1 MSVLMLSE
9 VLNQPDAVA
18 FLRSTVASGRF
29 GTAYLFHG
37 PSGVGK
43 GTAAFAL
50 ARAALCTGR
59 AGSGAG
65 AAPGLFDT
73 TEPAPAAPA
82 DDACGKCGSCHKVA
96 QLQHPDLKFLFPVSG
111 EEKELETT
119 IAETIEAWRQD
130 PLFVFTYEKAASIRL
145 SITRDLLR
153 ELAYKPYESD
163 RRVVVVRDA
172 DRMRDDQCSAMLKS
186 IEEPGAS
193 TMWILTTSRLLR
205 VPATI
210 RSRCQRV
217 RFAPWSEKA
226 IGEFLA
232 ERVGANAAEARM
244 LGALGCGSLGRAL
257 VLRDAQPLKTRDQA
271 LALLEPALRRD
282 GAGVLR
288 TIQDFNRKWRPGRET
303 LRRVVEFQELWLR
316 DVLRAR
322 YGASRDQLVHRDR
335 EAEIRRQAERVDP
348 TEIRRRL
355 MALEEALKSIEGN
368 VTADL
373 AMFSALMRV
382 ADPAFE
388 TQDWPG
394 HVTERWR
401 Y

>member
-1 MSVLMLSE
+1 M
-9 VLNQPDAVA
+9 
-18 FLRSTVASGRF
+18 
-29 GTAYLFHG
+29 
-37 PSGVGK
+37 
-43 GTAAFAL
+43 
-50 ARAALCTGR
+50 
-59 AGSGAG
+59 
-65 AAPGLFDT
+65 
-73 TEPAPAAPA
+73 
-82 DDACGKCGSCHKVA
+82 
-96 QLQHPDLKFLFPVSG
+96 
-111 EEKELETT
+111 
-119 IAETIEAWRQD
+119 
-130 PLFVFTYEKAASIRL
+130 
-145 SITRDLLR
+145 TRELLR
-153 ELAYKPYESD
+153 ELAYKPYEAD

-172 DRMRDDQCSAMLKS
+172 DRMRDDQCSAMLKA

-217 RFAPWSEKA
+217 RFAPWSEAA
-226 IGEFLA
+226 IAQFLA

-244 LGALGCGSLGRAL
+244 LAALGCGSLGRAL
-257 VLRDAQPLKTRDQA
+257 VLRDAQPLETRNQA
-271 LALLEPALRRD
+271 LAMLEPALRGD

-288 TIQDFNRKWRPGRET
+288 SVQGFNKFGRAGRET

-322 YGASRDQLVHRDR
+322 YGASREQLVHRDR
-335 EAEIRRQAERVDP
+335 ETEIRRHAERIDP

-368 VTADL
+368 ITPDL
-373 AMFSALMRV
+373 ALFSALMRV
-382 ADPAFE
+382 ANPAFE
-388 TQDWPG
+388 TEEWPA